1 MTKPIRVWREEYVD
15 NTTADRVIAEITAF
29 ANKHNVPLNE
39 VHITGFDMDTKALE
53 TNEEMAERIRREA
66 AANIRAKVY
75 RREQYAK
82 LKAEFENE

>member
-53 TNEEMAERIRREA
+53 TNEEMADRLKREA
-66 AANIRAKVY
+66 AAEIRNKEY
-75 RREQYAK
+75 RRQQYEK
-82 LKAEFENE
+82 MKAEFENE